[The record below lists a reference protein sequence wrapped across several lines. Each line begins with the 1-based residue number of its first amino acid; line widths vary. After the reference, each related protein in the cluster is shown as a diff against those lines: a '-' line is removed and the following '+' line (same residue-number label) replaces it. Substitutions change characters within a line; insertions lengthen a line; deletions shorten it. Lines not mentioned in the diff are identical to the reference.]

1 MKTTP
6 SSPNKNKNKNQN
18 KNQNKNKTNTSKR
31 ANTPRSASR
40 KNSPAKGLNST
51 TGMNTGTSSRASC
64 PRHSTQFVRHATKSA
79 SEKHSGIMRTIL
91 AAVVSALILFSSM
104 KITAYYPPGGVS
116 KECTIPTLGWFTK
129 SRTTTLHGI
138 SNRHVGRE
146 CLKLQQKAQNRIE
159 SLRDWNLEQ
168 SIQTSMAL
176 KKSRT
181 AIMESPLKVAENV
194 FVSVKDAS
202 ELLTKASRSVNNVG
216 AFVENITGYLSMYT
230 GTIVGL
236 SLATMFLILMA
247 VQQQVLL
254 PWTAFKKL
262 IGCMVSMVSK
272 IPVTKIY
279 KGLSY
284 GVSEISTLVVR
295 LIYEGQK
302 MRNASKSPNTSPLRR
317 NTVRATRKI
326 RRTVA

>member
-1 MKTTP
+1 
-6 SSPNKNKNKNQN
+6 
-18 KNQNKNKTNTSKR
+18 
-31 ANTPRSASR
+31 
-40 KNSPAKGLNST
+40 
-51 TGMNTGTSSRASC
+51 
-64 PRHSTQFVRHATKSA
+64 
-79 SEKHSGIMRTIL
+79 
-91 AAVVSALILFSSM
+91 
-104 KITAYYPPGGVS
+104 
-116 KECTIPTLGWFTK
+116 
-129 SRTTTLHGI
+129 
-138 SNRHVGRE
+138 
-146 CLKLQQKAQNRIE
+146 
-159 SLRDWNLEQ
+159 
-168 SIQTSMAL
+168 MAL

-326 RRTVA
+326 RRTAA